1 MTTKEYK
8 VVKVKTNPFK
18 TDISGNIEEI
28 LKKQARMGWQFEQ
41 LSDGTRGI
49 YVVFSRTK

>member
-8 VVKVKTNPFK
+8 VIKVKTNPFK
-18 TDISGNIEEI
+18 MDFSENTQEI
-28 LKKQARMGWQFEQ
+28 LNREARMGWQFEQ

-49 YVVFSRTK
+49 YLVFSRAK